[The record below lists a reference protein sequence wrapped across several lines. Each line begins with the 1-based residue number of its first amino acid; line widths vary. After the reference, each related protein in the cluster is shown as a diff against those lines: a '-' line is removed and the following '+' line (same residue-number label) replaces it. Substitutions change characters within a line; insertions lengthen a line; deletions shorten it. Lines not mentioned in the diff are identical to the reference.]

1 MQGEGEG
8 AEHRVAEGEAGGG
21 VALEGTAE
29 GGVEVCGGPG
39 VRAVERGVRRGA
51 GGDGPVVVDC
61 FVPVLWQAGQS
72 LHQFSSFPSEDAFA
86 PLTFIPPVTFSPTL

>member
-8 AEHRVAEGEAGGG
+8 AEDCVAEGEAGGG
-21 VALEGTAE
+21 VAFESTAE
-29 GGVEVCGGPG
+29 GGVEVRGWPG

-51 GGDGPVVVDC
+51 GGDGAVVVDC

-72 LHQFSSFPSEDAFA
+72 LHQFNSQRDAFA
-86 PLTFIPPVTFSPTL
+86 PLRS